1 MKKNTWQI
9 VIQMMISVLTA
20 IATTLGISTF

>member
-9 VIQMMISVLTA
+9 VIQMMISVVTA
-20 IATTLGISTF
+20 IANTLGISTF

>member
-20 IATTLGISTF
+20 IATTLGISTC

>member
-9 VIQMMISVLTA
+9 VIQMMISVFTA

>member
-9 VIQMMISVLTA
+9 VIQMMMSVLTA
-20 IATTLGISTF
+20 MATTLGISTF

>member
-20 IATTLGISTF
+20 IATTLGMGAV